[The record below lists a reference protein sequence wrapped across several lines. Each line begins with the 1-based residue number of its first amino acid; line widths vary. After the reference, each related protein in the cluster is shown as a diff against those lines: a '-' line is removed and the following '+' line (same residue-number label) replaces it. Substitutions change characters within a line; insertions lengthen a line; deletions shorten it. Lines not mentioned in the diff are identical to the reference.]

1 MQWDNVCKGLYAAAA
16 SYQDFL
22 LPASSLF
29 GEEYLPTV
37 AVVAGKGSP
46 SEDAFSKSTPWAKNK
61 KAQKNFLNQS
71 LKNHHKK
78 RQPASFMAP

>member
-1 MQWDNVCKGLYAAAA
+1 MAA

-22 LPASSLF
+22 SSSTIICIL

-46 SEDAFSKSTPWAKNK
+46 SEDAQVSQQEHPMGKNK
-61 KAQKNFLNQS
+61 KAQKIS
-71 LKNHHKK
+71 
-78 RQPASFMAP
+78 